1 MVTNLNFLINGG
13 QGREMN
19 CINCGNCKEN
29 QPTYYCVAKGDFVI
43 NTKYEPSQKLRSGW
57 KKGMQNYEVHR
68 RKSKKE
74 VEV

>member
-1 MVTNLNFLINGG
+1 MNLNFLINGG
-13 QGREMN
+13 QVREMD

-43 NTKYEPSQKLRSGW
+43 NNEYEPSEKLRSGW

-68 RKSKKE
+68 RKTKKE